1 MDQRTTIDGLLPASS
16 GSQPSLVGS
25 NRRPRAR
32 SLAASL
38 VSALIV
44 AACGGGGGDDPVQ
57 VGGRIDKEPGPTA
70 AAPTPAPAPITT
82 EPAPT
87 PAPVTPAPAPSAPA
101 PATPA
106 PTPATPAPTPVA
118 PAPTPATP
126 APTPAVPAPTPATP
140 APAPATPA
148 PAPVT
153 PAPAP
158 ATPTP
163 PPAPALPA
171 LPAVT
176 PSWTAPPIQ
185 TVQALPDAQA
195 GRTGAFGPVARWP
208 IIPIHAAMLAD
219 GRILTFGSR
228 PDGTQTGMLEY
239 DVWNSLEGTGT
250 DAHLTLPNGTSTDIF
265 CTAQLVL
272 PLTGDVILN
281 GGDIY
286 DPRVGR
292 STNRAT
298 NAVTLFR
305 ASSNELERAGNMN
318 RPRWYATAITLPDG
332 QTYIQGGQGGRDR
345 AEIRGL
351 DGTFRLLTGY
361 STQDLEDAYPRLFLA
376 PDGGVFG
383 FSHRR
388 MFRIDP
394 TGNGS
399 RTDYGDISRVAPTW
413 HTPSVMF
420 EPGRILVA
428 GGADDRA
435 AIVDIRGEQPT
446 ITSVGSISGRRLWSN
461 ATVLADGSVA
471 LTGGA
476 TNDNELRSANY
487 QMELFDPRTLT
498 WSQGPSAQRARL
510 YHSISMLLPDG
521 SMLTGGGG
529 APGPQ
534 INTNVEIY
542 YPPYLFDAQGALK
555 ARPVLSGAPTVLEPS
570 AAFAL
575 RSPDAARISRLTL
588 VATGSVTHSFDSN
601 QRFMELPFYRDGE
614 DGLRGQLPVNRFE
627 TPPGYY
633 MLFAFDDAGTPSM
646 ARMIRIQPR

>member
-1 MDQRTTIDGLLPASS
+1 MDPRTKTDRLPTP
-16 GSQPSLVGS
+16 PSRNAAGQTVTSRG
-25 NRRPRAR
+25 PRSR

-44 AACGGGGGDDPVQ
+44 AACGGGGDDAVQ
-57 VGGRIDKEPGPTA
+57 AGNRIDKEPGPTTT
-70 AAPTPAPAPITT
+70 APTPVPAPIAEEPTT
-82 EPAPT
+82 AA
-87 PAPVTPAPAPSAPA
+87 PAPVTPAPTPD
-101 PATPA
+101 TPA
-106 PTPATPAPTPVA
+106 PTPATPAPTPS
-118 PAPTPATP
+118 TP
-126 APTPAVPAPTPATP
+126 APTPVTPAPT
-140 APAPATPA
+140 
-148 PAPVT
+148 PVT
-153 PAPAP
+153 PAPPPATPVPPPAAP
-158 ATPTP
+158 TPTP
-163 PPAPALPA
+163 PPTPPAPAPALPA

-176 PSWTAPPIQ
+176 PSWTAPAIQ
-185 TVQALPDAQA
+185 TVQALPNAEA
-195 GRTGAFGPVARWP
+195 GRTGAFGPVAAWP

-219 GRILTFGSR
+219 GRVMTFGSR
-228 PDGTQTGMLEY
+228 PNGIQTGMLEY
-239 DVWNSLEGTGT
+239 DVWNSLEGTG
-250 DAHLTLPNGTSTDIF
+250 AGSHLTLPNGTSTDIF

-286 DPRVGR
+286 DPRTGQ

-298 NAVTLFR
+298 NAATLFR
-305 ASSNELERAGNMN
+305 AATNELEQAGNMN
-318 RPRWYATAITLPDG
+318 RPRWYASAISLADG
-332 QTYIQGGQGGRDR
+332 RSYIQGGQGGRDR
-345 AEIRGL
+345 AEIREQ
-351 DGTFRLLTGY
+351 DGSFRLLTGF
-361 STQDLEDAYPRLFLA
+361 STQDLEDAYPRIFLA

-383 FSHRR
+383 FSHRQ

-394 TGNGS
+394 AGDGS
-399 RTDYGDISRVAPTW
+399 RTDFGDISRVAPTW

-428 GGADDRA
+428 GGADNRA
-435 AIVDIRGEQPT
+435 AIVDIRGDQPT
-446 ITSVGSISGRRLWSN
+446 ITSAGSISGRRLWSN

-471 LTGGA
+471 LTGGSA
-476 TNDNELRSANY
+476 NDNELRSAAY
-487 QMELFDPRTLT
+487 QVELFNPRTLT
-498 WSQGPSAQRARL
+498 WTQGPSAQRARL

-534 INTNVEIY
+534 VNTNVEVY
-542 YPPYLFDAQGALK
+542 YPPYLFDAEGAPK
-555 ARPVLSGAPTVLEPS
+555 ARPILSGAPTVLDPS

-614 DGLRGQLPVNRFE
+614 DGLRGQLPVNPYD

-633 MLFAFDDAGTPSM
+633 MLFAFDDSGTPSM
-646 ARMIRIQPR
+646 ARIIRIQPS